1 MMQSIRDLL
10 HGEPFVPFRII
21 LTSGRE
27 YDVTNPDLVAVG
39 ESQITLYAPK
49 SDRWSILRIN
59 QIASVEM
66 LSQAA

>member
-10 HGEPFVPFRII
+10 HSEPFVPFRII
-21 LTSGRE
+21 LTSGKE
-27 YDVTNPDLVAVG
+27 YDVANPDLVAMG
-39 ESQITLYAPK
+39 ESQITLYAAK